1 MRNVKKKK
9 PTYEQIVDRAYI
21 IALTALAL
29 AFLSF
34 MLSLGWVAKQA
45 RSQPL

>member
-34 MLSLGWVAKQA
+34 MLSLG
-45 RSQPL
+45 

>member
-21 IALTALAL
+21 IALTALA
-29 AFLSF
+29 
-34 MLSLGWVAKQA
+34 VIVKT
-45 RSQPL
+45 